1 MSAFPIAKKLEK
13 CYNREYLL
21 QSFYHFQT
29 KGKDMADKILE
40 VKGIN
45 LPKTEL
51 GRTKMEKLLRASEEL
66 FATHGFYGTSI
77 SDICKHAGTA
87 VGTFYIYF
95 ETKTDVYKYLMES
108 YKKEIKDRLAE
119 SIKNCDSRYTRER
132 EGIKCFIKYAVS
144 APNIYNI
151 IWGSL
156 SIDKQM
162 FVDYYV
168 SFAKSYSRGL
178 ESDGELSLTDSES
191 IAYILMGISNFLGLK
206 AMFNGMTDE
215 EIDKMVDNTVMPALT
230 CGILKQHNNVKE

>member
-1 MSAFPIAKKLEK
+1 
-13 CYNREYLL
+13 
-21 QSFYHFQT
+21 
-29 KGKDMADKILE
+29 MADKILE

-51 GRTKMEKLLRASEEL
+51 GRTKMEKLLASSEEL

-95 ETKTDVYKYLMES
+95 NTKTDVYKYLMES
-108 YKKEIKDRLAE
+108 YKKKIKDRLAE
-119 SIKNCDSRYTRER
+119 SIKDCKSRYDKER

-144 APNIYNI
+144 APNVYNI

-168 SFAKSYSRGL
+168 SFAKSYSRAL
-178 ESDGELSLTDSES
+178 DADGYMSLADTES
-191 IAYILMGISNFLGLK
+191 IAYMLMGVSNFLGLK
-206 AMFNGMTDE
+206 AMFAGMNDK
-215 EIDKMVDNTVMPALT
+215 EIDDMVEQTVMPALT
-230 CGILKQHNNVKE
+230 RGIINQHVSSDEE

>member
-1 MSAFPIAKKLEK
+1 MI
-13 CYNREYLL
+13 
-21 QSFYHFQT
+21 
-29 KGKDMADKILE
+29 KGKAMTDKILE

-51 GRTKMEKLLRASEEL
+51 GRTKMKKLLCASEEL

-95 ETKTDVYKYLMES
+95 ETKTDVYRYLMES
-108 YKKEIKDRLAE
+108 YKKEIKDRLFE
-119 SIKNCDSRYTRER
+119 SIKHCTERYDKER

-144 APNIYNI
+144 SPNVYNI

-156 SIDKQM
+156 SIDKQL
-162 FVDYYV
+162 FIDYYV

-178 ESDGELSLTDSES
+178 ESDGDMSLKDSES
-191 IAYILMGISNFLGLK
+191 IAYMLMGISNFLGLK
-206 AMFNGMTDE
+206 AMFNSMSDE
-215 EIDKMVDNTVMPALT
+215 EIDAMIDNTVMPALT
-230 CGILKQHNNVKE
+230 DGIIHRKDNRE